1 MSPWRGR
8 NGKDLSPWTGFFRL
22 VRDEKLPFL
31 REIETM
37 SHYGFEARKLFETNR
52 IQPCAKVFWN
62 KGMWSNYPA
71 KKVGCEH
78 NHLRLLHPL
87 KKILSCLTMNNSFLF
102 RTRQVLLTSRRSLP
116 CTLFCLLICL
126 KFITTLGKTFRSPP
140 TNYSISGART

>member
-1 MSPWRGR
+1 MKGKERKRPKSV
-8 NGKDLSPWTGFFRL
+8 NG
-22 VRDEKLPFL
+22 PFPACSRWKATVSKGDWNNVSL
-31 REIETM
+31 WLWST
-37 SHYGFEARKLFETNR
+37 KT
-52 IQPCAKVFWN
+52 FWN
-62 KGMWSNYPA
+62 QPNLTLRQSILKYKGMWSNYPA